1 MLIRDTLRLRLLA
14 LFLAAAAGAAA
25 QDGFVHYETVHTHPL
40 DLAPGA
46 QRLLAVNT
54 ADGRLMVFDATG
66 AQPVL
71 ERAIPV
77 GYDPVS
83 VRARSATEAWVVN
96 HISDSVSVVD
106 VSTGR
111 TLATLP
117 TDDEPADVIFAGA
130 PQRAF
135 VSCSEANTVLVF
147 DPADLSLAPTRL
159 EIVGEDPRALA
170 LSPDGTQVWA
180 AIFESS
186 NRTTVLGGGHPGLS
200 YPPQVVNNPLGPW
213 AGVNPPPNDGAGF
226 DPPISPSLPA
236 ALKVSLIIRQDDAD
250 QWLDDNGGNWT
261 DLVSG
266 PNAALSGRL
275 PGWEIVDHDVAV
287 IDVATLQVTYVK
299 RLMNL
304 CMALAANPATGHA
317 VVVGSDAI
325 NEVRFIQNLQGRFVK
340 YYAASADLGLGR
352 ATRTDLNPHLD
363 YVNVTLPQAVRD
375 ESLADPRALVF
386 HADGQQGWVVGMG
399 SSNVIAVN
407 ADGSRNTLIPPIPVG
422 EGPTGAALDEGA
434 QRLYVLNKFAA
445 SISVIDTATASE
457 TARVA
462 YFDPTPEVI
471 REGRKYLY
479 DSHLGS
485 GTGHLSCAT
494 CHPDARMDRLAWDL
508 GDPQGVMKS
517 VAPNNLKA
525 NLPSLGNGVFLD
537 YHPMKG
543 PMLTQTLQ
551 DIIGKEPLHWRGDM
565 FRFEDFDAVN
575 VALAGDDAPFDAE
588 DMQEFED
595 YLATIHYPPNPFR
608 NLDNT
613 LPTALEMK
621 GHYTTGRFGA
631 PGQPYPPGDAVRG
644 LELFGP
650 PNFLAGN
657 NACITCH
664 ANSISA
670 GTDMTWNAALQ
681 TLEPIPPGPDGEH
694 HLMLVAS
701 DGFSNKSMK
710 VPQLRNNY
718 ERLGFNTTLLQN
730 TAGFGVEHDGSA
742 DSTERHIAQPPFSPA
757 SDQDIADILAF
768 ILSLS
773 GGELPMGS
781 PTNIHVPPGVEGK
794 DSHAAVGRQVTLT
807 GDDPTQAQLDTLAL
821 FDGMA
826 TAARIGLAVRG
837 VLDGQPRGFV
847 QYGADRFDSDRLGE
861 SFTLQQ
867 LLDLV
872 DPGEDLT
879 FMAVPE
885 GTQRRIGVDRDADG
899 WLDGDELDL
908 GSDPADPGSMPLD
921 WTNLGSAL
929 AGTDGEPELIG
940 KGPLVSSGTVTFT
953 LAHARPAAA
962 VFLVA
967 GLSAVNVPFKG
978 GTLVPS
984 PDVVVFGLFTDAFG
998 ALSLP
1003 AALPPGL
1010 PPGLTLFLQDWIADP
1025 LGPQGWAASPAIS
1038 ASAP

>member
-1 MLIRDTLRLRLLA
+1 MLNGGTLRLRLPA
-14 LFLAAAAGAAA
+14 LFLAAVAGAAA
-25 QDGFVHYETVHTHPL
+25 QDGFVHYETVHSHPL
-40 DLAPGA
+40 DLTPGA

-54 ADGRLMVFDATG
+54 ADGRLMVFDASG

-83 VRARSATEAWVVN
+83 VRARTGTEAWVVN

-117 TDDEPADVIFAGA
+117 TDDEPADVIFAGT

-135 VSCSEANTVLVF
+135 VTCSEANTVLVF
-147 DPADLSLAPTRL
+147 DPANLSLAPTRL

-170 LSPDGTQVWA
+170 VSPDGTQVWA

-186 NRTTVLGGGHPGLS
+186 NRTTILGGGHPGLS

-213 AGVNPPPNDGAGF
+213 GGVNPPPNDGAGF
-226 DPPISPSLPA
+226 DPPIAPSLPT

-287 IDVATLQVTYVK
+287 IDVATLHVTYVK

-304 CMALAANPATGHA
+304 CMALAANPATGEV

-325 NEVRFIQNLQGRFVK
+325 NEVRFVQNLKGRFVK
-340 YYAASADLGLGR
+340 YYAASADPGMGR
-352 ATRTDLNPHLD
+352 ALRTDLNPHLD
-363 YVNVTLPQAVRD
+363 YVNVTLPQSVRD
-375 ESLADPRALVF
+375 ESLADPRAIVF

-407 ADGSRNTLIPPIPVG
+407 ADGSRNTAIPPIPVG

-445 SISVIDTATASE
+445 SISVIDTGTASE

-471 REGRKYLY
+471 RDGRKYLY

-485 GTGHLSCAT
+485 GTGHLSCAS

-508 GDPQGVMKS
+508 GDPQGAMKS
-517 VAPNNLKA
+517 VTPNNLKA
-525 NLPSLGNGVFLD
+525 NLPSLSNAEFRD

-565 FRFEDFDAVN
+565 FKIEDFAGVN
-575 VALAGDDAPFDAE
+575 VELAGDDEPFDAM
-588 DMQEFED
+588 DMQELKD

-613 LPTALEMK
+613 LPTALELK
-621 GHYTTGRFGA
+621 GHYTTGRFA
-631 PGQPYPPGDAVRG
+631 PGGQPLPLGNAERG
-644 LELFGP
+644 LEIFSP

-664 ANSISA
+664 ANSIGA
-670 GTDMTWNAALQ
+670 GTDMKWNAGLQ
-681 TLEPIPPGPDGEH
+681 ALEPIPPGPDGEH

-701 DGFSNKSMK
+701 DGFTNKSMK

-718 ERLGFNTTLLQN
+718 ERLGFNTTQLQN

-742 DSTERHIAQPPFSPA
+742 DSTERHIAQPPFDVT
-757 SDQDIADILAF
+757 SDQDVADMLAF
-768 ILSLS
+768 IMSLS
-773 GGELPMGS
+773 GNALPLGS
-781 PTNIHVPPGVEGK
+781 PTDVNMPPGIEGK
-794 DSHAAVGRQVTLT
+794 DSHAAVGRQVTLD
-807 GDDPTQAQLDTLAL
+807 GGVPSPTQLDTLAL
-821 FDGMA
+821 FVDMA
-826 TAARIGLAVRG
+826 AANRIGLAARG
-837 VLDGQPRGFV
+837 VLDGAARGFV
-847 QYGADRFDSDRLGE
+847 QYSSDRFDSDRLGQ
-861 SFTLQQ
+861 SFTLQE
-867 LLDLV
+867 LLDEV

-879 FMAVPE
+879 FMAVPA

-908 GSDPADPGSMPLD
+908 GSDPADPASAPAD
-921 WTNLGSAL
+921 WTSLGAAL
-929 AGTDGEPELIG
+929 AG
-940 KGPLVSSGTVTFT
+940 
-953 LAHARPAAA
+953 
-962 VFLVA
+962 
-967 GLSAVNVPFKG
+967 
-978 GTLVPS
+978 
-984 PDVVVFGLFTDAFG
+984 
-998 ALSLP
+998 
-1003 AALPPGL
+1003 
-1010 PPGLTLFLQDWIADP
+1010 
-1025 LGPQGWAASPAIS
+1025 
-1038 ASAP
+1038 

>member
-1 MLIRDTLRLRLLA
+1 MSADAILRRALAVSLLA
-14 LFLAAAAGAAA
+14 LAIPAGA

-71 ERAIPV
+71 ERVIAV

-83 VRARSATEAWVVN
+83 VRARTASEAWVVN

-106 VSTGR
+106 VVTGR

-135 VSCSEANTVLVF
+135 VTCSEANTVLVF
-147 DPADLSLAPTRL
+147 DPANLALAPTRL

-186 NRTTVLGGGHPGLS
+186 NRTTILGGGHPGQS
-200 YPPQVVNNPLGPW
+200 YPPQMVNNPLGPW
-213 AGVNPPPNDGAGF
+213 GGANPPPNAGAGF
-226 DPPISPSLPA
+226 DPPIAPGLPT
-236 ALKVSLIIRQDDAD
+236 ALKVSLIIRQDDAG
-250 QWLDDNGGNWT
+250 QWLDDNGGDWT
-261 DLVSG
+261 DFVSG
-266 PNAALSGRL
+266 PSAALSGRL

-325 NEVRFIQNLQGRFVK
+325 NEVRYVQNLRGRFVK
-340 YYAASADLGLGR
+340 YYAASADPGMGR

-363 YVNVTLPQAVRD
+363 YVTVTLPLAARD
-375 ESLADPRALVF
+375 ESLSDPRAIVF

-407 ADGSRNTLIPPIPVG
+407 ADGSRNTAIPAIPVG
-422 EGPTGAALDEGA
+422 AGPTGAALDEGA

-445 SISVIDTATASE
+445 SISVIDTASASE
-457 TARVA
+457 TARVP
-462 YFDPTPEVI
+462 YFDPTPDVI
-471 REGRKYLY
+471 RDGREYLY

-485 GTGHLSCAT
+485 GTGHLSCAS

-508 GDPQGVMKS
+508 GDPLGAMKDVS
-517 VAPNNLKA
+517 PNNLKA
-525 NLPSLGNGVFLD
+525 NLPSLSNAEFRD

-565 FRFEDFDAVN
+565 FRFEDFHEVN
-575 VALAGDDAPFDAE
+575 VALAGDDEPFDDE
-588 DMQEFED
+588 DMQEFES

-613 LPTALEMK
+613 LPTALDMK
-621 GHYTTGRFGA
+621 GHYTTGRFSP
-631 PGQPYPPGDAVRG
+631 PGQPFPPGDAVNG
-644 LELFGP
+644 LLLFSP

-664 ANSISA
+664 ANSIGA
-670 GTDMTWNAALQ
+670 GTDMKWNASLQ
-681 TLEPIPPGPDGEH
+681 MLEPIPPGPDGEH

-701 DGFSNKSMK
+701 DGFTNKSMK

-718 ERLGFNTTLLQN
+718 ERLGFNTTQLQN
-730 TAGFGVEHDGSA
+730 TAGFGTEHDGSA
-742 DSTERHIAQPPFSPA
+742 DSTERHIAQPPFNVV
-757 SDQDIADILAF
+757 SDQDVADILAF
-768 ILSLS
+768 IMCLS
-773 GGELPMGS
+773 GNELPLGL
-781 PTNIHVPPGVEGK
+781 PTDINAPPGLEGK

-807 GDDPTQAQLDTLAL
+807 GAAPTQAQLDTLAL

-826 TAARIGLAVRG
+826 AAGRIGLAARG
-837 VLDGQPRGFV
+837 VLDGEARGFS
-847 QYGADRFDSDRLGE
+847 QYGADRFDSDRLGQ
-861 SFTLQQ
+861 SWTLQD
-867 LLDLV
+867 LLDQV

-885 GTQRRIGVDRDADG
+885 GTQRRIGIDRDADG

-908 GSDPADPGSMPLD
+908 GSDPADPGSVPLD
-921 WTNLGSAL
+921 WISLGAAL
-929 AGTDGEPELIG
+929 AGSDGEPQLLG
-940 KGPLVSSGTVTFT
+940 KGPLVSSGTVTFV
-953 LAHARPAAA
+953 LAHARPLAP
-962 VFLVA
+962 VYVVA
-967 GLSAVNVPFKG
+967 GLSAINVPFKG
-978 GTLVPS
+978 GFLVPS
-984 PDVVVFGLFTDAFG
+984 PDVLVFGLFTDGFG
-998 ALSLP
+998 ALELP

-1010 PPGLTLFLQDWIADP
+1010 PPGLTLLLQEWIADP
-1025 LGPQGWAASPAIS
+1025 LGPQGYAASPAIS
-1038 ASAP
+1038 ATAP